1 MSNAPPPKYWE
12 DLSNQS
18 DFEILSVADVVD
30 GKEMPDT
37 IKSIGKQ
44 GRMAYEKLVGNSKVL
59 LGIGFPAISPSV
71 YSAL

>member
-1 MSNAPPPKYWE
+1 MSNAPPARYWASLA
-12 DLSNQS
+12 DQP
-18 DFEILSVADVVD
+18 DFDILSVADIAE
-30 GKEMPDT
+30 GKQMPDNV
-37 IKSIGKQ
+37 KSIGKQ